1 MSIDT
6 TSFPQTAEEGFD
18 AIRRLLNQSN
28 QIEMKFIPTRYPY
41 TYAYDYVRER
51 SVTGSRHDAGL
62 WVRQVASVTGMQAET
77 LVEFLADA
85 YLRQYNI
92 QRPAEEPAAA

>member
-1 MSIDT
+1 MRTDT
-6 TSFPQTAEEGFD
+6 TNVPTTAEEGFA

-28 QIEMKFIPTRYPY
+28 QIEMQFIPTRYPY

-62 WVRQVASVTGMQAET
+62 WVRRVADITAMPVET
-77 LVEFLADA
+77 LVEIFADA

-92 QRPAEEPAAA
+92 QRPAQELAAA